1 MLLGFNKV
9 WAEPNYIFSEDI
21 VSAKQKSAL
30 SWIVRSSRPQFVN
43 IILLAVVYG
52 LNAFIGVYNT
62 VFARDL
68 VDAAVKG
75 VQGGSLDEVIR
86 YGLLYF
92 GVTLVQIVTLVLA
105 RNFGFKIGARL
116 DMSLKSSLFHS
127 MMTKEYSDIS
137 AYHSGELMNRLTND
151 VNVVTS
157 AIVSIVPSL
166 VFFIVKIIGIFY
178 ILVQI
183 NLIFALVFVVGGAL
197 VFLVATLFKP
207 ITKRMHK
214 DVQEKEGK
222 VRSFMQEGLGS
233 LLMIKT
239 FGAQEK
245 MQKSA
250 YALQEDCYRSQRKR
264 NIFSI
269 VTGTGM
275 TAVFSFAFVWGLGWG
290 AYMLYYGAIS
300 YGVLMQITSLIGQI
314 RTPIQGMTNIFPTYF
329 TALAS
334 AERLMEIENLPDEQE
349 LHSDVD
355 TQKLYDEMEAICF
368 DDISFA
374 FDRDIVL
381 DSTSLTI
388 NKGEFVAIEGISGIG
403 KSTLMKLLLSVYQ
416 PKSGDIYIRTPD
428 QKYIVDKSLRK
439 LFSYVPQG
447 NFLLSGSLREN
458 IAFVAPDASDDDIM
472 RAARIACAEDFIK
485 ELPEGLDT
493 VIAEHGGGL
502 SEGQVQRVAI
512 ARAILT
518 KAPVILLDEATS
530 ALDEATEV
538 SLLHNL
544 RQLQDKTCIIISHKK
559 AAEEI
564 CDKTVTIENKKIC
577 FHE

>member
-1 MLLGFNKV
+1 M
-9 WAEPNYIFSEDI
+9 
-21 VSAKQKSAL
+21 SAKQKSAL
-30 SWIVRSSRPQFVN
+30 GWIVRSSRHQFVN

-75 VQGGSLDEVIR
+75 VQGGSLNEVIH
-86 YGLLYF
+86 YGLLYL
-92 GVTLVQIVTLVLA
+92 GITVVQLVTLVLA
-105 RNFGFKIGARL
+105 RNYVFKIGAKL
-116 DMSLKSSLFHS
+116 DMSMKSSLFRS
-127 MMTKEYSDIS
+127 MMMKEYADIS

-151 VNVVTS
+151 VSVVTS
-157 AIVSIVPSL
+157 AIVSIIPSL
-166 VFFIVKIIGIFY
+166 VFFIVKIVGIFY
-178 ILVQI
+178 ILVRI
-183 NLIFALVFVVGGAL
+183 NVLFALVFVVGGAL
-197 VFLVATLFKP
+197 IFFVASLFKP

-239 FGAQEK
+239 FGAQDK
-245 MQKSA
+245 MQNSA
-250 YALQEDCYRSQRKR
+250 YTLQEESYRSQRKR

-275 TAVFSFAFVWGLGWG
+275 SAIFAFAFVWGLGWG
-290 AYMLYYGAIS
+290 AYMLFYGAIS
-300 YGVLMQITSLIGQI
+300 YGVLMQITTLIGQI

-329 TALAS
+329 NALAS
-334 AERLMEIENLPDEQE
+334 AERLLEIENLPDEQE

-355 TQKLYDEMEAICF
+355 TTRLYDEMEAICF
-368 DDISFA
+368 DDISFS

-381 DSTSLTI
+381 DHTSLTI
-388 NKGEFVAIEGISGIG
+388 QKGEFVAIEGISGIG

-416 PKSGDIYIRTPD
+416 PKAGEIYIRTPEK
-428 QKYIVDKSLRK
+428 KYIVDKSLRK

-458 IAFVAPDASDDDIM
+458 IAFVAPDATDEDIM
-472 RAARIACAEDFIK
+472 RAAQIACAEEFIS

-530 ALDEATEV
+530 ALDEATEI

-564 CDKTVTIENKKIC
+564 CDKTVTITDKKIIIN
-577 FHE
+577 E

>member
-1 MLLGFNKV
+1 M
-9 WAEPNYIFSEDI
+9 
-21 VSAKQKSAL
+21 SAKQKSAL
-30 SWIVRSSRPQFVN
+30 SWIVRSSRPQFIN
-43 IILLAVVYG
+43 IIFLAVIYG

-75 VQGGSLDEVIR
+75 VQGGPLDDVIR
-86 YGLLYF
+86 YGLLYL
-92 GVTLVQIVTLVLA
+92 GVTVIQIVTLILA
-105 RNFGFKIGARL
+105 RDLCFKVGAKL
-116 DMSLKSSLFHS
+116 DMSMKSSLFRS
-127 MMTKEYSDIS
+127 MMMKEYADIS

-157 AIVSIVPSL
+157 AIVSIVPNL
-166 VFFIVKIIGIFY
+166 VFFIVKIVGIFY
-178 ILVQI
+178 ILVRI
-183 NLIFALVFVVGGAL
+183 NVLFALVFVVGGAL
-197 VFLVATLFKP
+197 IFVIASLFKP
-207 ITKRMHK
+207 VTKRLHK

-239 FGAQEK
+239 FDAQEK

-250 YALQEDCYRSQRKR
+250 YSLQEESYRSQRKR

-269 VTGTGM
+269 ITGTGM
-275 TAVFSFAFVWGLGWG
+275 SAVFAFAFVWGLCWG

-300 YGVLMQITSLIGQI
+300 YGVLMQITSLVGQI

-334 AERLMEIENLPDEQE
+334 AERLMEIENLPDEPE
-349 LHSDVD
+349 LNSDID
-355 TQKLYDEMEAICF
+355 PQKLYEDMEAICF

-381 DSTSLTI
+381 DSTSLMI
-388 NKGEFVAIEGISGIG
+388 KKGEFVAIEGISGIG

-416 PKSGDIYIRTPD
+416 PKSGEIYIRTHEH
-428 QKYIVDKSLRK
+428 KYIVDKSIRK

-447 NFLLSGSLREN
+447 NFLLSGTLREN
-458 IAFVAPDASDDDIM
+458 IAFVAPDATDEDIM
-472 RAARIACAEDFIK
+472 HAAHIACAEEFIK
-485 ELPEGLDT
+485 ELPEGLNT

-512 ARAILT
+512 ARAILSG
-518 KAPVILLDEATS
+518 APVILLDEATS
-530 ALDEATEV
+530 ALDEATEL
-538 SLLHNL
+538 SLLENL
-544 RQLQDKTCIIISHKK
+544 RELKNKTCILISHKK
-559 AAEEI
+559 AAERF
-564 CDKTVTIENKKIC
+564 CDKTVTIENKKIIC
-577 FHE
+577 R